1 MTAEKGI
8 LRRLRGLPLRWRIF
22 GYLAAF
28 VGLLLLLL
36 WLLQVVFL
44 DEIYRA
50 IKIRSL
56 ESASLSLAQSID
68 DPEIETL
75 MEQIAWQNQMCVR
88 ILDEEG
94 QDLYSCSFLPSC
106 VIHTMP
112 DEAVFH
118 LWDDARR
125 EGSLTTQAFHNMK
138 PPVPTAL
145 GKNQKRLPMQNFSNE
160 MQHLVQARLVNRADG
175 SRVMILV
182 NGVVSPVGA
191 TVDTLRTQ
199 FLWIAIFMLAGS
211 LGLALLISRLVSRPI
226 AAISRT
232 AESLALGR
240 YDLSF
245 PRGGCRE
252 IDRLSATLTYA
263 ASELSKTEQLRRDLV
278 ANVSHDLRTPLTM
291 IAGYAEM
298 MRDIPGEN
306 NGENAQ
312 VIVDEANRLAGLVK
326 DMLDLSRLQAG
337 AARLDLEVL
346 SLTQTV
352 RDIVLRWNKLITPEN
367 CRLAFEGEEELF
379 VLADG
384 IKLSQVIYNLAGNA
398 ISHTPSGGQ
407 VLIRQLRQDGF
418 VLLQVIDQGPGIPPE
433 EIPRIW
439 ERYHTRRQDPGQVGG
454 LGLAIVKAVLDLHGA
469 QYGVE
474 SVVGEGSVFWFRLPL
489 AQPPL

>member
-1 MTAEKGI
+1 
-8 LRRLRGLPLRWRIF
+8 
-22 GYLAAF
+22 
-28 VGLLLLLL
+28 
-36 WLLQVVFL
+36 
-44 DEIYRA
+44 
-50 IKIRSL
+50 
-56 ESASLSLAQSID
+56 
-68 DPEIETL
+68 
-75 MEQIAWQNQMCVR
+75 
-88 ILDEEG
+88 
-94 QDLYSCSFLPSC
+94 
-106 VIHTMP
+106 
-112 DEAVFH
+112 
-118 LWDDARR
+118 
-125 EGSLTTQAFHNMK
+125 
-138 PPVPTAL
+138 
-145 GKNQKRLPMQNFSNE
+145 
-160 MQHLVQARLVNRADG
+160 
-175 SRVMILV
+175 
-182 NGVVSPVGA
+182 
-191 TVDTLRTQ
+191 
-199 FLWIAIFMLAGS
+199 
-211 LGLALLISRLVSRPI
+211 
-226 AAISRT
+226 
-232 AESLALGR
+232 
-240 YDLSF
+240 
-245 PRGGCRE
+245 
-252 IDRLSATLTYA
+252 
-263 ASELSKTEQLRRDLV
+263 
-278 ANVSHDLRTPLTM
+278 M

-407 VLIRQLRQDGF
+407 VLIRQLRQEGF

-469 QYGVE
+469 RYGVE